1 MSCQHLIY
9 LHGYMS
15 SELSRKGLLTA
26 DWVAKLYPEVE
37 YHRPRLDDE
46 PAKAMAGFEA
56 WLQKLLG
63 AGERVALIGSSLG
76 GFYSHYLAENYAL
89 PAVLINPAV
98 APYELLK
105 DFLGEQTNPY
115 TGRTLTLTEQH
126 MAELKGMEKP
136 VSLPELVQVW
146 LESADEVLDYRKAQN
161 YFANC
166 DCRVRQGGD
175 HSYQH
180 FEQDCPAMLEFLLG
194 PAQA

>member
-1 MSCQHLIY
+1 MSCQHLVY

-15 SELSRKGLLTA
+15 SELSHKGLLTA

-46 PAKAMAGFEA
+46 PANAMASVEG
-56 WLQKLLG
+56 WLQQLLL
-63 AGERVALIGSSLG
+63 AGKRVALIGSSLG
-76 GFYSHYLAENYAL
+76 GFYSHYLAETYAL

-105 DFLGEQTNPY
+105 GFLGEQTNPY

-126 MAELKGMEKP
+126 MAELKRMEKP
-136 VSLPELVQVW
+136 VSQPALTQVW
-146 LESADEVLDYRKAQN
+146 LETADEVLDYRKAQQ
-161 YFANC
+161 YFAEC
-166 DCRVRQGGD
+166 DCRIRSGGD

-180 FEQDCPAMLEFLLG
+180 FGQDCPAMLEFLLG
-194 PAQA
+194 PTQA